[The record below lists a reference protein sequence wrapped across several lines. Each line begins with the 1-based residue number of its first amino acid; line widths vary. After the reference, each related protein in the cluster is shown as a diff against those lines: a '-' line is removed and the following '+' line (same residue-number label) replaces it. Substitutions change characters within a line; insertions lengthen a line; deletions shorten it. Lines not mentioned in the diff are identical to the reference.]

1 MNLHALTFEQI
12 LRLCSS
18 LEDPNEIAKLI
29 QALEILER
37 NIRYRRQELSGMLN
51 GLEIR
56 DERERQEQRRAVKN
70 SLRVVRTK
78 AEEEGSEEDAT

>member
-12 LRLCSS
+12 LRVCGS
-18 LEDPNEIAKLI
+18 LEDPGEIRIMI
-29 QALEILER
+29 QALEVLER
-37 NIRYRRQELSGMLN
+37 NIRYRRQELTGMLN

-56 DERERQEQRRAVKN
+56 DERERQEQRRALKG